1 MWSVVDLCKNDL
13 LAAEL
18 LCATDSDDLFA
29 TYDLW
34 VGLCIKVEVHTLT
47 TERAQ
52 TIFENFKWGIIE
64 SIKAQEGKSEKEAT

>member
-1 MWSVVDLCKNDL
+1 MWVVLYLCKNDL
-13 LAAEL
+13 LAVEL
-18 LCATDSDDLFA
+18 LCATDSDVLVA
-29 TYDLW
+29 IYALW
-34 VGLCIKVEVHTLT
+34 IRLCIKVDAHALI